1 MRFEKYYTPLKYRLF
16 RLKSL
21 EYLSIFQLVIILGT
35 LVLGIWTMPA
45 TQINPDNFYYIYLG
59 SMFENCNDGKLND
72 AYTVGIVMPGI
83 FRILFLAVSQSFDY
97 LSASIIFSKAVV
109 CLILASFCYLC
120 VAGEKSGPDRL
131 AKLILLS
138 ITFYY
143 WEPTT
148 DIASFNAEYVCVILL
163 ISVLLLFDNYKDL
176 QYQIYAVCLLVLFII
191 NTKIQAIPIL
201 FGLVLVA
208 KKSNVEKIKLALIFL
223 LLWGLNQLVLI
234 KLNIGVFLALQN
246 IKAYVL
252 SNLDNSNGLESLI
265 KENYLYLWAIF
276 LRYKILF
283 FFFLIAILATKGS
296 ATEKRYIKSFYVLL
310 LITIFVVLLPNKRF
324 DHYQILF
331 LVPLFV
337 GIKNFKLNLEKIQ
350 SKKTFLGA
358 LFLILSFFAI
368 KHEYKMINKYLD
380 NYSLIKISYPY
391 SDGAMKDLKTS
402 FDFTNKKVYVN
413 GWDYSISPYLK
424 ACRASDDYAEL
435 KGQHLAQGS
444 FYSDVI
450 EKKYDY
456 IIDTTSY
463 SSIISNDLENSLY
476 FNQSLKSQFL
486 IEYNFAYQSQ
496 GLYVFKIK

>member
-1 MRFEKYYTPLKYRLF
+1 MSFEKYTPLKGRLF
-16 RLKSL
+16 SLKSL

-97 LSASIIFSKAVV
+97 LSASIFFSKAVV
-109 CLILASFCYLC
+109 CLTLASFCYLC
-120 VAGEKSGPDRL
+120 VADEKSRPDRI
-131 AKLILLS
+131 AKLVLLS
-138 ITFYY
+138 FTFYY
-143 WEPTT
+143 WEPTK

-163 ISVLLLFDNYKDL
+163 ISVLLLFDNYKGL

-234 KLNIGVFLALQN
+234 KLNLGGFLAPQN

-252 SNLDNSNGLESLI
+252 YDLDNFNGLEALI
-265 KENYLYLWAIF
+265 KANYLYLWTIF
-276 LRYKILF
+276 LRYKI
-283 FFFLIAILATKGS
+283 FFLLITILATKGS

-310 LITIFVVLLPNKRF
+310 LITTFVVLLPNRRF
-324 DHYQILF
+324 EHYQILF

-337 GIKNFKLNLEKIQ
+337 GIKNFKLNFEKIQ

-391 SDGAMKDLKTS
+391 SNGAMKDLKTS

-424 ACRASDDYAEL
+424 ACRASNDYAEL

-444 FYSDVI
+444 FYSHVI

-456 IIDTTSY
+456 IVDTTSY
-463 SSIISNDLENSLY
+463 SSKISNDLENSLY

-486 IEYNFAYQSQ
+486 IEYNLAYQSQ